1 MKELR
6 EAEGD
11 QENRK
16 ERDRKR
22 IHLGFGCT
30 FSVVMAARWEGEEER
45 VIGQCEGPTTVG
57 RQQPRRGGRSRGEGR
72 TCGTTRADAR
82 HVSESTADT
91 RGLFNPTLEHSIESN
106 RSGATCRRK
115 RPLVREPC
123 YVEWPGNPT
132 SNILGEI

>member
-91 RGLFNPTLEHSIESN
+91 RGLFNPTLEHLHRVQSFGGHVSSEAAIST
-106 RSGATCRRK
+106 RAMLCRMARK
-115 RPLVREPC
+115 PHFQHSR
-123 YVEWPGNPT
+123 
-132 SNILGEI
+132 